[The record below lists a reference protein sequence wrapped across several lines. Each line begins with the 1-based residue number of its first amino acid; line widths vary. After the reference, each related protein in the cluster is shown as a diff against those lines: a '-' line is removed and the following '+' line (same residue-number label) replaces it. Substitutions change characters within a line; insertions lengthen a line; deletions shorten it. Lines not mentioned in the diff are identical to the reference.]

1 MRNLDLGGRRSSSG
15 GLSRL
20 PRVQHAVLVVQACR
34 ERDYHV
40 AEHAALGL
48 AHSCDAERDLCTH
61 YVHLAQ
67 PEPVNRSDLAWARAE
82 REVRIACGRVPI
94 PQGGD

>member
-1 MRNLDLGGRRSSSG
+1 MNPDIDPLLLLARAL
-15 GLSRL
+15 
-20 PRVQHAVLVVQACR
+20 VQACR

-40 AEHAALGL
+40 AEHAALAL
-48 AHSCDAERDLCTH
+48 AYSCDAERDVCTH

-67 PEPVNRSDLAWARAE
+67 PQPADPNDQAWARAE

-94 PQGGD
+94 RQGGV